1 MKYKMTLKHVP
12 NIDIYGGYWDEPID
26 KKPLH
31 ISKERLKEMRDAFI
45 KWKERN
51 GLGGG
56 NVPPIFVFKD
66 GKRIGEFSYNARFW
80 KYNKHKGE

>member
-1 MKYKMTLKHVP
+1 
-12 NIDIYGGYWDEPID
+12 
-26 KKPLH
+26 
-31 ISKERLKEMRDAFI
+31 MRDVFI

-80 KYNKHKGE
+80 KYNKHKGA